1 MSAPRIATPKHYN
14 PALKQLLQ
22 PCLLQPILLVDG
34 HPDYVDG
41 VSAEEPVGL
50 ARGCNAYAMLYH
62 PAIKPVVI
70 DWYCSI
76 APDRRPQ
83 AAGLAALVRYV
94 P

>member
-1 MSAPRIATPKHYN
+1 
-14 PALKQLLQ
+14 
-22 PCLLQPILLVDG
+22 
-34 HPDYVDG
+34 
-41 VSAEEPVGL
+41 
-50 ARGCNAYAMLYH
+50 
-62 PAIKPVVI
+62 VVI